1 MSKSSTALQERP
13 ARESS
18 ELNLGDIGTDMAED
32 GGSPSLADQVL
43 TKLNAL
49 VEPAEGLRWLGTPQ
63 ARLGGSPI
71 ELIERGQSERILHML
86 IRLEEGIPT

>member
-18 ELNLGDIGTDMAED
+18 ELNLGDIGTDMAEN

-43 TKLNAL
+43 TLNAL

-63 ARLGGSPI
+63 ARLGGSPT

-86 IRLEEGIPT
+86 IRLEEGVPT